1 MTKQFRTLTKKEYD
15 EFTDEG
21 REMWEALN
29 KERQED
35 SKINK
40 TELVPLP
47 PINLFRLEVYHL
59 RLEIRK
65 MIRNSEKVIEDCS
78 VILSKINNAEEY
90 QKTEIKTVKLIHL
103 NLIKRLGHV
112 LNGHKAF
119 DKDIEIED
127 EPERPYEVNQLE
139 IDSNKV
145 LSGYYEKG
153 I

>member
-1 MTKQFRTLTKKEYD
+1 MTKQFRTLTKKEYN

-35 SKINK
+35 NK
-40 TELVPLP
+40 TKPELVPLAP
-47 PINLFRLEVYHL
+47 VNLFKLEVHHL

-65 MIRNSEKVIEDCS
+65 MIRNSEKVVENCT
-78 VILSKINNAEEY
+78 VILSKIDNAEEY

-103 NLIKRLGHV
+103 NLINRLGHI
-112 LNGHKAF
+112 LDGHKAF

-127 EPERPYEVNQLE
+127 EPERPYENNKLQHLE
-139 IDSNKV
+139 IDTSK
-145 LSGYYEKG
+145 L
-153 I
+153 

>member
-35 SKINK
+35 NNNK
-40 TELVPLP
+40 TNKAELVPLP

-65 MIRNSEKVIEDCS
+65 MIRNSEKVVEDCS
-78 VILSKINNAEEY
+78 TILSKINNAEEY

-103 NLIKRLGHV
+103 NLIKRLTSVLDGHR
-112 LNGHKAF
+112 AF

-127 EPERPYEVNQLE
+127 EPERPYELMTSVVINEPL
-139 IDSNKV
+139 
-145 LSGYYEKG
+145 YEKP
-153 I
+153 